1 MPRILPRRGFTL
13 VELLVVIA
21 IIGIL
26 VALLL
31 PAIQAAREASRR
43 ASCVNKLK
51 QMGLAL
57 HNYHDVHQ
65 TFPPALLGSGRYNNA
80 SYHAARGRVK
90 NTTGWALL
98 APHFEQGTLV
108 DRYDFNVCS
117 SMSSPYGHAVAGN
130 DSMNDG
136 MYNARIPLLE
146 CPSHPEAGTVSSN
159 NVGTASDFY
168 TRRNA
173 IRTSYAFSTGTST
186 DYDGPWSALSADMR
200 QGAFGNDGAASM
212 ASLTD
217 GTSNT
222 LAIGESQGGR
232 FKTSTSYGPWGL
244 TGTHTCCHG
253 RIVSTSSSGIVFTAA
268 EVRDWSINGPWQN
281 NALKQ
286 TYAWAFNSLHPGG
299 AQFALADGSA
309 RFLSEDMDYAT
320 LCRLAFIRDGNP
332 IGTY

>member
-1 MPRILPRRGFTL
+1 MTRIRVRRGFTL

-65 TFPPALLGSGRYNNA
+65 VFPPALLSSGRYNSA
-80 SYHAARGRVK
+80 SYHASHGGVK

-98 APHFEQGTLV
+98 APYFEQSALIGN
-108 DRYDFNVCS
+108 YDFAVCS
-117 SMSSPYGHAVAGN
+117 SMSSPYGHAVRGN
-130 DSMNDG
+130 DTLNDG
-136 MYNARIPLLE
+136 VYNARIPLLE
-146 CPSHPEAGTVSSN
+146 CPSHPEAGTVSN
-159 NVGTASDFY
+159 NAPGVASDFY

-173 IRTSYAFSTGTST
+173 VRTSYAFSSGTFT
-186 DYDGPWSALSADMR
+186 DYDGPWMGMGNDIR
-200 QGAFGNDGAASM
+200 QGMFGNDGAAGM
-212 ASLTD
+212 INLTD

-222 LAIGESQGGR
+222 LAIGESQGGN
-232 FKTSTSYGPWGL
+232 FKTSTHYGPWGL

-253 RIVSTSSSGIVFTAA
+253 RVVSSSSAGIVYTAA
-268 EVRDWSINGPWQN
+268 EARDWSINGPWQN
-281 NALKQ
+281 DAMKR

-309 RFLSEDMDYAT
+309 KFLSESMNYET
-320 LCRLAFIRDGNP
+320 LCRLAFIHDGNT
-332 IGTY
+332 IGDF